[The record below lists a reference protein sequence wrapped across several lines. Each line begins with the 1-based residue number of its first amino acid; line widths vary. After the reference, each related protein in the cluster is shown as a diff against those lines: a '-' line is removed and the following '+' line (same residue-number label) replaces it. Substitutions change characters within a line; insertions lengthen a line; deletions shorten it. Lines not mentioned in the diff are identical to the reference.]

1 MKAEG
6 VAGPKT
12 TDGDREVKVDWSEFK
27 DLPDQARVWVHGFPE
42 ELTGPHQ
49 EIIRQGLEQFL
60 PQWVSHGAP
69 VKAAFKILCER
80 FVVTAAY
87 CQEGVSGC
95 SMDSLLR
102 NFKAFKTVNGLDGLK
117 GGLLYFRDREGKIQA
132 LDSLKFQDLVDL
144 GEVCSD
150 TPVFQTLLSTLGQL
164 RSGEFETTLE
174 NSWLSR
180 LLPTS

>member
-6 VAGPKT
+6 VARKET
-12 TDGDREVKVDWSEFK
+12 TDGDREVKVDWIEFK
-27 DLPDQARVWVHGFPE
+27 DLPDQARVWVHGFPD
-42 ELTGPHQ
+42 ELTGPQQ

-95 SMDSLLR
+95 SIDSLLR

-132 LDSLKFQDLVDL
+132 LDSLKFQDLVDS

>member
-1 MKAEG
+1 
-6 VAGPKT
+6 
-12 TDGDREVKVDWSEFK
+12 
-27 DLPDQARVWVHGFPE
+27 
-42 ELTGPHQ
+42 
-49 EIIRQGLEQFL
+49 
-60 PQWVSHGAP
+60 
-69 VKAAFKILCER
+69 
-80 FVVTAAY
+80 
-87 CQEGVSGC
+87 
-95 SMDSLLR
+95 MDSLLR

-132 LDSLKFQDLVDL
+132 LDSLKFQDLVDS

>member
-6 VAGPKT
+6 MAGQAT
-12 TDGDREVKVDWSEFK
+12 AEGDRELKVDWSEFK
-27 DLPDQARVWVHGFPE
+27 DLPDQARVWVHGFQE
-42 ELTGPHQ
+42 ELTGPQ
-49 EIIRQGLEQFL
+49 EEIIRQGLEQFL

-69 VKAAFKILCER
+69 VQAAFKILSER

-95 SMDSLLR
+95 SIDSLLR
-102 NFKAFKTVNGLDGLK
+102 NFKAFKTLNGLDGLK

-132 LDSLKFQDLVDL
+132 LDALKFQDLVES

-164 RSGEFETTLE
+164 RSGDFETTLE